1 MTKGENY
8 LSEEV
13 AAFKELEE
21 ASFTEAQVT
30 AIAHYIEFK
39 LKWQTD
45 WVCDHV
51 KDEAN
56 NLRSEIRTH
65 GHLDGGVVIPY

>member
-13 AAFKELEE
+13 AAFKKLEK
-21 ASFTEAQVT
+21 SGFTEEQVD
-30 AIAHYIEFK
+30 AIHHYIEFK

-65 GHLDGGVVIPY
+65 GHLDGKVVAPY

>member
-1 MTKGENY
+1 MRKGEEF

-21 ASFTEAQVT
+21 SGFTEAQVD

-51 KDEAN
+51 KDEATV
-56 NLRSEIRTH
+56 LRSEIRTH
-65 GHLDGGVVIPY
+65 GHLDGEVVSPY